1 MLNFY
6 IYNSN
11 QFIDFQYNYKIKHFS
26 NNIKR
31 KIMKRVDYEI
41 IGKKIVVGAIVFLVP
56 LVILAGGLA
65 LVNQFLK

>member
-1 MLNFY
+1 
-6 IYNSN
+6 
-11 QFIDFQYNYKIKHFS
+11 
-26 NNIKR
+26 
-31 KIMKRVDYEI
+31 MKLVDYEI